1 MSERSKAQRWLV
13 DGSNV
18 VGSRPDGWWRDRPA
32 AFARL
37 AGSLGEFAARTGDE
51 VTVVFDGRPGH
62 PVGTDLLTVGYAP
75 SADDRLVELAQLDA
89 HPGTRTAVTS
99 DRALADR
106 LRQVGT
112 PIIGSGTFRRL
123 VDETVTS

>member
-1 MSERSKAQRWLV
+1 MTDHGDRKRWLV

-37 AGSLGEFAARTGDE
+37 AASLSEFAARTGDE
-51 VTVVFDGRPGH
+51 VTVIFDGRPAH
-62 PVGTDLLTVGYAP
+62 PMGADLVTVGYAP

-123 VDETVTS
+123 VDVTVTS